1 MFRVLSALFVRQTW
15 NGHLPSPATQ
25 RAPTT
30 LVLNTCASAVIHRLV
45 ADMTC
50 RRRPRKIMRHA
61 WATVLSALAIA
72 CSAQTS
78 HASACS
84 QDIDRAW
91 AKVNARIQAR
101 IAIGRSVP
109 QSTIALLHRQP
120 TASSIATAEQ
130 TLSDAWQPME
140 TAVAALSRAHQADR
154 ANDKL
159 ACEGA
164 LADVQRMI
172 GQ

>member
-1 MFRVLSALFVRQTW
+1 MFRMSSATLVRQAW
-15 NGHLPSPATQ
+15 NGLIPSPATQ
-25 RAPTT
+25 RIPTT
-30 LVLNTCASAVIHRLV
+30 LALNTFANAAIHRPD
-45 ADMTC
+45 ADVTC
-50 RRRPRKIMRHA
+50 RSRKIMRRFCI
-61 WATVLSALAIA
+61 TVLSALAIA

-91 AKVNARIQAR
+91 ARVNEKIQAR

-120 TASSIATAEQ
+120 TRSSIAAAEQ

-140 TAVAALSRAHQADR
+140 MAVAALSRAHQADR
-154 ANDKL
+154 ANDRM

>member
-1 MFRVLSALFVRQTW
+1 MFRILSATFVRQTW
-15 NGHLPSPATQ
+15 KGHIPSPATL
-25 RAPTT
+25 RTPTT
-30 LVLNTCASAVIHRLV
+30 LVLNTFASAVIHRPV
-45 ADMTC
+45 ADVTC
-50 RRRPRKIMRHA
+50 RRRPRNIMRHS
-61 WATVLSALAIA
+61 WTTVLSALAIA

-120 TASSIATAEQ
+120 TRSSIAMAEE
-130 TLSDAWQPME
+130 TLVDVWLPVE
-140 TAVAALSRAHQADR
+140 RAVAALAHAREADR
-154 ANDKL
+154 ANDRV

-164 LADVQRMI
+164 LAEVQRMI
-172 GQ
+172 GR